1 MKILILFF
9 LLIVGATVAL
19 TYTAKPNKVVAPV
32 VTSATPPP
40 IAVPAPR
47 AELVVQATPIPLP
60 PYVPGAE
67 INKDWKAPKIS
78 AKEQRESKKQ
88 NDKYARGKEAGNEP
102 VVEGWFNIAESGIKA
117 LLNDPDS
124 YHYESSQSYNV
135 TFGGFGAW
143 KTIVYFRAKNGYGG
157 YTKGSA
163 VIYSRNNEVLSTKL
177 LSD

>member
-9 LLIVGATVAL
+9 LLVVVGIIVFPP
-19 TYTAKPNKVVAPV
+19 KPTKVVAPV

-40 IAVPAPR
+40 IVDSAPR
-47 AELVVQATPIPLP
+47 AELVVQPTPTPLP
-60 PYVPGAE
+60 PYVPGGE

-88 NDKYARGKEAGNEP
+88 NDKYAREKEAGNEP
-102 VVEGWFNIAESGIKA
+102 VVEGWFNIAESEIKA

-135 TFGGFGAW
+135 TFGGYGAW

-177 LSD
+177 LND